1 MDDELY
7 NFPLNVFV
15 AGTGETCGGG
25 LRLFNGMSPQNQ
37 QGFLRY
43 SNDSSSSFRNLIRMQ
58 LQSWFDRSG
67 LKQKEFKKLI
77 VYSANNQIGANIQ
90 IDGEV
95 FRMNYPIQAEWKPEL
110 FRFMSARTPQE
121 ANKDQERLMEQ

>member
-1 MDDELY
+1 
-7 NFPLNVFV
+7 
-15 AGTGETCGGG
+15 
-25 LRLFNGMSPQNQ
+25 
-37 QGFLRY
+37 
-43 SNDSSSSFRNLIRMQ
+43 MQ